1 MQPLLFSLLVFSPSL
16 SLLLIS
22 VFLVGVILE
31 LIGRKKSAF
40 GPFFTQMATNFVR
53 FVFKKSASYT
63 PYSSKRCAKLFF
75 TSPHVHYR

>member
-16 SLLLIS
+16 SLLHIS

-40 GPFFTQMATNFVR
+40 GPFFTQMAANFVR
-53 FVFKKSASYT
+53 FVFKT